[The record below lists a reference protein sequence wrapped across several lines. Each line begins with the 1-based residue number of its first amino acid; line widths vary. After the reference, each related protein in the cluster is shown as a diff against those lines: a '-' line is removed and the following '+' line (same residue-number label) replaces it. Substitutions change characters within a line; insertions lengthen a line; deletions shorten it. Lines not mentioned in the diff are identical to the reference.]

1 MFGEPVFWR
10 DTMKPAKFLI
20 FDVRAALAL
29 FPALMHLRPWTIALA
44 IAVMGVFWWF
54 DRKGVPADS
63 ILRYLRARLVGP
75 RRSARGVYE
84 ERLPVDF
91 GFECRV
97 YLEHARLDAARGRGV
112 QSAGSSRMFGTSPNF
127 SAANA
132 KCPSARALAKR
143 KENCPFG
150 HSMGVARDDEE
161 TLRTERPEFEA
172 GAQRHRDWRHA
183 PGNADGAGRG
193 S

>member
-44 IAVMGVFWWF
+44 IVVMGVFWWF

-75 RRSARGVYE
+75 RRSARGAHE

-91 GFECRV
+91 GFECRA
-97 YLEHARLDAARGRGV
+97 YLEHARLDAARRRCG
-112 QSAGSSRMFGTSPNF
+112 QSVARSRKFGISPN
-127 SAANA
+127 
-132 KCPSARALAKR
+132 PSAKLAKSPSVRFLAKR
-143 KENCPFG
+143 KEYGPFG
-150 HSMGVARDDEE
+150 HSKGVACDDKE
-161 TLRTERPEFEA
+161 TSRTVSP
-172 GAQRHRDWRHA
+172 
-183 PGNADGAGRG
+183 
-193 S
+193 

>member
-63 ILRYLRARLVGP
+63 ILRYLRSRLVGP

-91 GFECRV
+91 GFECRA
-97 YLEHARLDAARGRGV
+97 YLEHERYDAARGQRRLG
-112 QSAGSSRMFGTSPNF
+112 AARSRILGTSPNM
-127 SAANA
+127 SASHA
-132 KCPSARALAKR
+132 KDDSSVRALPKR

-150 HSMGVARDDEE
+150 HSMGVAHDD
-161 TLRTERPEFEA
+161 
-172 GAQRHRDWRHA
+172 
-183 PGNADGAGRG
+183 
-193 S
+193 

>member
-54 DRKGVPADS
+54 DRKGIPADS

-75 RRSARGVYE
+75 RRSARGAHE

-97 YLEHARLDAARGRGV
+97 YMERARADAARGKRG
-112 QSAGSSRMFGTSPNF
+112 QATERSRQFGESSYLSEAHAKFRSERDMPKTGENLPP
-127 SAANA
+127 ANA
-132 KCPSARALAKR
+132 GGFHREVVRSWP
-143 KENCPFG
+143 
-150 HSMGVARDDEE
+150 
-161 TLRTERPEFEA
+161 A
-172 GAQRHRDWRHA
+172 GD
-183 PGNADGAGRG
+183 P
-193 S
+193 

>member
-29 FPALMHLRPWTIALA
+29 FPALMHARPWTIALA

-63 ILRYLRARLVGP
+63 ILRYMRARFVGP
-75 RRSARGVYE
+75 RRTARGAYE

-97 YLEHARLDAARGRGV
+97 FLERSRFDAARISNGKTAPR
-112 QSAGSSRMFGTSPNF
+112 S
-127 SAANA
+127 
-132 KCPSARALAKR
+132 
-143 KENCPFG
+143 KEF
-150 HSMGVARDDEE
+150 
-161 TLRTERPEFEA
+161 
-172 GAQRHRDWRHA
+172 
-183 PGNADGAGRG
+183 
-193 S
+193 